1 MNSLENKIKEAFPQS
16 SLIKSKSSTAL
27 LSFLELPNE
36 VKDWLLMKFTKDNG
50 RIDAYGLSSYVEDM
64 RMAREDFN
72 IRLLEARHS
81 KRGTITLLTKIK
93 IEFDYA
99 KDLIVFELPE
109 YDFPL
114 KKGTALAD
122 WSTVS
127 EYKEYLL
134 TPNGAYGEITLC
146 YDCGTINLQSFKPLC
161 PYTFDLKTYA
171 QGREHF
177 TTKEWI
183 DVLLGSMGYNPNG
196 YSDEIEKLTMIQRF
210 LPMVE
215 KRINL
220 IDLGGKG
227 TSKSYCYSQT
237 SAHGWLT
244 SGSGVTR
251 AKMFYDITRRK
262 VGYFATNDFVA
273 LDEVQSIK
281 FKDPLEVGG
290 ILKSYL
296 ETGQIRV
303 GDYSG
308 MGDAGCILLGNIPE
322 SKMDTSLNMFSTLP
336 NVWKESA
343 LVDRFH
349 GIIRSWNIPRVH
361 EGLKMEGYTLLT
373 DYITEIFHQL
383 REKFYFRAFVDEL
396 VQVDGHADTR
406 NTESVKRLAT
416 AYLKLLFPHIT
427 SVDDIDTD
435 EFVTYCLAPAYQMRE
450 DILKQLRILDDE
462 YLDKDMPSISVN
474 GVNYF

>member
-1 MNSLENKIKEAFPQS
+1 MNNLENKIKEAFPQS
-16 SLIKSKSSTAL
+16 SLIKSKSSAAL
-27 LSFLELPNE
+27 LSFLELPSE

-50 RIDAYGLSSYVEDM
+50 RIDAYSLSSYVENM

-99 KDLIVFELPE
+99 KDLILFELPE
-109 YDFPL
+109 YDFPI

-161 PYTFDLKTYA
+161 PYTFDLKIYA
-171 QGREHF
+171 EGREHF

-183 DVLLGSMGYNPNG
+183 DVLLGSMGYNPSG
-196 YSDEIEKLTMIQRF
+196 YKNEIEKLTMIQRF

-237 SAHGWLT
+237 SSHGWLT

-262 VGYFATNDFVA
+262 AGYFATNDFVA

-308 MGDAGCILLGNIPE
+308 TGDAGCILLGNIPE
-322 SKMDTSLNMFSTLP
+322 NKMDTSTNMFSTLP

-361 EGLKMEGYTLLT
+361 EGLKMEGYTLST

-396 VQVDGHADTR
+396 VQVDKHADTR

-416 AYLKLLFPHIT
+416 AYLKLLFPHVT

-450 DILKQLRILDDE
+450 DVLQQLRILDDE
-462 YLDKDMPSISVN
+462 YLDKDMPSISIN
-474 GVNYF
+474 GINYF

>member
-1 MNSLENKIKEAFPQS
+1 MSILGNKIKEAFPQS
-16 SLIKSKSSTAL
+16 SMMKSKSNSAI
-27 LSFLELPNE
+27 LSFLELPIE
-36 VKDWLLMKFTKDNG
+36 TKDWLSIKFEKPNG
-50 RIDAYGLSSYVEDM
+50 RIDAYKLSSYVENM

-99 KDLIVFELPE
+99 KDLILFELPE

-127 EYKEYLL
+127 EYKDYLL
-134 TPNGAYGEITLC
+134 TPNGAFGEVTLC
-146 YDCGTINLQSFKPLC
+146 YDCGTINLQDFKPLC
-161 PYTFDLKTYA
+161 PYTLDFNSYME
-171 QGREHF
+171 GREDF
-177 TTKEWI
+177 TTEEWI
-183 DVLLGSMGYNPNG
+183 DVLLSSMGYNPNG
-196 YSDEIEKLTMIQRF
+196 YSNELEKLTMIQRF

-227 TSKSYCYSQT
+227 TSKSYCYAQT
-237 SAHGWLT
+237 SSHGWLT
-244 SGSGVTR
+244 SGSGATR
-251 AKMFYDITRRK
+251 AKMFYDITRHK
-262 VGYFATNDFVA
+262 VGYFAMNDFVA

-290 ILKSYL
+290 IMKSYL

-303 GDYSG
+303 GDYNG
-308 MGDAGCILLGNIPE
+308 TGDAGCILLGNIPE
-322 SKMDTSLNMFSTLP
+322 SKMDTSVNMFTTLP

-343 LVDRFH
+343 LIDRFH

-361 EGLKMEGYTLLT
+361 EGLKMEGRSLSTH
-373 DYITEIFHQL
+373 YITEIFHQL
-383 REKFYFRAFVDEL
+383 RDKFYFRALVDEIIK
-396 VQVDGHADTR
+396 VEGHADTR

-416 AYLKLLFPHIT
+416 AYLKLLFPHVT
-427 SVDDIDTD
+427 SVEDIDKD
-435 EFVTYCLAPAYQMRE
+435 EFEKYCLAPAYQMRE
-450 DILKQLRILDDE
+450 DILNQLQILDDE
-462 YLDKDMPSISVN
+462 YLDKEMPILSVN
-474 GVNYF
+474 IE